1 MYKLLLVSDKE
12 EIRSLYRHY
21 AEWNTLGFEQPA
33 IAENA
38 QQGIDLLGHNRYDA
52 ISSLL
57 SVSEGKKFFSYLSR
71 RPEMLGMETAR
82 DEERLR
88 KEISAARRALSTRD
102 ASRQNKQVDDYTK
115 ALQGEFFCDLLR
127 GAAFDPREE
136 STSACSRSRLRRS
149 MPARPVATS
158 SFRLPQGD
166 YFLAEVW
173 RYGRERLENAAQKHL

>member
-1 MYKLLLVSDKE
+1 MALPLEASCTNCCWFPIKRQSVRC
-12 EIRSLYRHY
+12 IGTV
-21 AEWNTLGFEQPA
+21 AEWNTLGLEQPA

-52 ISSLL
+52 DFFPL

-115 ALQGEFFCDLLR
+115 ALQGEFLR
-127 GAAFDPREE
+127 SVA
-136 STSACSRSRLRRS
+136 RR
-149 MPARPVATS
+149 
-158 SFRLPQGD
+158 GI
-166 YFLAEVW
+166 
-173 RYGRERLENAAQKHL
+173 